1 MIFHS
6 FLLGYQRVCFMLSN
20 GFINQRT
27 ARNPATQM
35 LFLWS
40 IFPFMAHKLEVYD
53 GIRTG
58 MNHEG
63 LPTGCRDPMWLF
75 KTTMISKSTMFFSPV
90 PVHQNVSPAPTT
102 CCLSLHFLLVCV
114 WKSFTGKNS
123 HRKGLWI
130 SYLKI
135 NLSFW
140 NGDFDFNKNDSP

>member
-1 MIFHS
+1 MVIFHS
-6 FLLGYQRVCFMLSN
+6 FLLGYQRVCFMLSH

-75 KTTMISKSTMFFSPV
+75 KTTMISKSTMFFFSCARSPECF
-90 PVHQNVSPAPTT
+90 PGPNNLLLELA
-102 CCLSLHFLLVCV
+102 FLAGLCMN
-114 WKSFTGKNS
+114 KF
-123 HRKGLWI
+123 HRQKLP
-130 SYLKI
+130 S
-135 NLSFW
+135 
-140 NGDFDFNKNDSP
+140 